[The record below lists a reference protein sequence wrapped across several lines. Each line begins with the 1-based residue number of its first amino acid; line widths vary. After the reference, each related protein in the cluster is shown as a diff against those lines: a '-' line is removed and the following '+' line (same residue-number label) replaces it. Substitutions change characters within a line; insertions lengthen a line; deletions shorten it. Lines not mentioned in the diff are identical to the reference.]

1 MSLCSFKI
9 KAPRGALCERDMRD
23 ADLEKVMSIFTH
35 LSRYPICYCYTSYI
49 KQHDLHS
56 KTLET
61 KYRFYNIF
69 FFLISILRSNLIFLL
84 MIVKHRM
91 LKEIKRS

>member
-9 KAPRGALCERDMRD
+9 KAPRGALCERDRRD

-49 KQHDLHS
+49 KQYDLHS

-61 KYRFYNIF
+61 KYSFYIIF
-69 FFLISILRSNLIFLL
+69 SFLL
-84 MIVKHRM
+84 LCSGPILFSVDDS
-91 LKEIKRS
+91 ET

>member
-9 KAPRGALCERDMRD
+9 KAPRGALCERDRRD

-61 KYRFYNIF
+61 KYSFYIIF
-69 FFLISILRSNLIFLL
+69 NAQVQFYFLL

>member
-9 KAPRGALCERDMRD
+9 KAPRGDLCERDMRD

-61 KYRFYNIF
+61 KYSFYIF
-69 FFLISILRSNLIFLL
+69 FPFYFNAQVQFYFLL

>member
-9 KAPRGALCERDMRD
+9 KAPRGALCERDRRD

-56 KTLET
+56 KTLKQNIVST
-61 KYRFYNIF
+61 LFFPFYF
-69 FFLISILRSNLIFLL
+69 YAQVQFYFLL
-84 MIVKHRM
+84 MIVKHI
-91 LKEIKRS
+91 EC